1 MRRVLATLAILAG
14 LVAIAS
20 SAPARAADYPHPGTN
35 VMPTSH
41 GFQALW
47 DRLEQ
52 AIKDNKMGLVSRAS
66 ASVGASR
73 RGVGIPGNAVFGVY
87 RNDFAVRMLAA
98 SVPAGI
104 EAPLRFYI
112 TENADGTA
120 TLIYRTPSVVF
131 APYGGADL
139 DEMARELDVIFKN
152 IADTAAAK

>member
-1 MRRVLATLAILAG
+1 MRRVVATLAFLAG
-14 LVAIAS
+14 LVVTAS
-20 SAPARAADYPHPGTN
+20 VTPARAADYPHPGTN
-35 VMPTSH
+35 VIATSH
-41 GFQALW
+41 GFQTLRN
-47 DRLEQ
+47 RLEQ

-73 RGVGIPGNAVFGVY
+73 RGVSIHGNAVFGVY

-120 TLIYRTPSVVF
+120 TLVYRIPSAVF
-131 APYGGADL
+131 APYGSADL
-139 DEMARELDVIFKN
+139 DAMARELDVIFKS
-152 IADTAAAK
+152 IADAAAN